1 MLSVLKKVIIP
12 VAIVVL
18 VGGVTPYANAAT
30 VKSDAKGAL
39 TIWVMGDSGTNFK
52 KLVAPFTKKT
62 GISVNVVAIPWGNV
76 GQKLTTAVASGSGP
90 DIVQIG
96 LSNLRTFADAGAL
109 MDLTKKTSGFANL
122 TSNKFVDG
130 VAGKATAIKGKI
142 VSVPWIADTRVLFY
156 RTDILSAAGINNPP
170 KTWTELRAD
179 AKILTARGAGMY
191 GYYIPQWDSAL
202 PVVLTWGAGGDV
214 INKSGNVDLNT
225 PAFKSA
231 VDLYTGL
238 YADKSVPS
246 NSDFDQ
252 TQGFISGVTP
262 MLVSGPYL
270 AQAIK
275 SSAPN
280 LDGKWMVTVL
290 PTDKTNTSL
299 FAGSNLGIWHNT
311 KRPMGSLKLLDF
323 LSMPATQLRW
333 YAISGDL
340 PTVKAALA
348 NSKFK
353 SDPLVKVYSQQLKN
367 AKLLPLISNY
377 EGGLGSEIL
386 KALNTIALT
395 GADKATTLAALYK
408 ATASMSLN

>member
-12 VAIVVL
+12 VAIVAL
-18 VGGVTPYANAAT
+18 VGGVTPYANAAS

-130 VAGKATAIKGKI
+130 VAGKATAINGKI

-275 SSAPN
+275 SSASN
-280 LDGKWMVTVL
+280 LDGKWKVAVL
-290 PTDKTNTSL
+290 PSDKTNTSL

-348 NSKFK
+348 DPKFK

>member
-18 VGGVTPYANAAT
+18 IGGVTPYANAAS

-122 TSNKFVDG
+122 TSNKFVAG

-214 INKSGNVDLNT
+214 INKSGNVDLDT

>member
-12 VAIVVL
+12 VAIVAL
-18 VGGVTPYANAAT
+18 VGGVTPYANAAS

-333 YAISGDL
+333 YSISGDL

-348 NSKFK
+348 DPKFK

>member
-1 MLSVLKKVIIP
+1 MLNVLKKVIIP
-12 VAIVVL
+12 VAVLAL
-18 VGGVTPYANAAT
+18 VGGVTPYANAASI
-30 VKSDAKGAL
+30 KADAKGPL

-76 GQKLTTAVASGSGP
+76 SQKLTTAVASGSGP
-90 DIVQIG
+90 DVVQIG
-96 LSNLRTFADAGAL
+96 LSSLRTFADAGAL
-109 MDLTKKTSGFANL
+109 MDLSKKLSVYKNL
-122 TSNKFVDG
+122 ASNKFVAG

-170 KTWTELRAD
+170 KTWTQLRAD

-225 PAFKSA
+225 PAFRAA

-238 YADKSVPS
+238 YADKSVPA

-275 SSAPN
+275 SSASN
-280 LDGKWMVTVL
+280 LDGKWKVAVL
-290 PTDKTNTSL
+290 PSDKTNTSL
-299 FAGSNLGIWHNT
+299 FAGSNLGVWHNT
-311 KRPMGSLKLLDF
+311 KRATGSLKLLDF

-348 NSKFK
+348 NPKFK
-353 SDPLVKVYSQQLKN
+353 SDPLVKVYSQQLQN

-408 ATASMSLN
+408 ATTGMSLN

>member
-1 MLSVLKKVIIP
+1 MFSLLKKAFVP
-12 VAIVVL
+12 VAVVAL
-18 VGGVTPYANAAT
+18 VLGLTSCANAAT
-30 VKSDAKGAL
+30 GKSDAKGAI

-52 KLVAPFTKKT
+52 KLVVPFTKKT

-76 GQKLTTAVASGSGP
+76 SQKLTTAVASGSGP
-90 DIVQIG
+90 DVVQVG

-109 MDLTKKTSGFANL
+109 MDLSKKLSGYANL
-122 TSNKFVDG
+122 ASTKFEAG

-179 AKILTARGAGMY
+179 AKILTARGAGQY

-202 PVVLTWGAGGDV
+202 PVELTWGAGGDV

-225 PAFKSA
+225 PAFKAA
-231 VDLYTGL
+231 VDFYTGL

-252 TQGFISGVTP
+252 TQGFISGVAP
-262 MLVSGPYL
+262 MLISGPYL

-275 SSAPN
+275 TTASN
-280 LDGKWMVTVL
+280 LDGKWNVTVL
-290 PTDKTNTSL
+290 PSDKTNTSL
-299 FAGSNLGIWHNT
+299 FAGSNLGVWHNT
-311 KRPMGSLKLLDF
+311 KRPNGSLKLLDF
-323 LSMPATQLRW
+323 LSMPSTQLRW
-333 YAISGDL
+333 YAIDGDL

-348 NSKFK
+348 NPKFT
-353 SDPLVKVYSQQLKN
+353 SDPLVKVYSKQLRN

-377 EGGLGSEIL
+377 DGGLGTDIL
-386 KALNTIALT
+386 KALNSIALT
-395 GADKATTLAALYK
+395 GADKASTLAALYQ
-408 ATASMSLN
+408 ATSGMTLK

>member
-18 VGGVTPYANAAT
+18 VGGVTPYANAAS

-214 INKSGNVDLNT
+214 INKSGNVDLDT

-333 YAISGDL
+333 YSISGDL

-348 NSKFK
+348 DPKFK

>member
-18 VGGVTPYANAAT
+18 VGGVTPYANAAS

-333 YAISGDL
+333 YSISGDL

-348 NSKFK
+348 DPKFK

>member
-12 VAIVVL
+12 VAIVAL
-18 VGGVTPYANAAT
+18 VGGVTPYANAAS

-214 INKSGNVDLNT
+214 INKSGNVDLDT

-333 YAISGDL
+333 YSISGDL

-348 NSKFK
+348 DPKFK

>member
-12 VAIVVL
+12 VAVVAL
-18 VGGVTPYANAAT
+18 VGGVTPYANAAS
-30 VKSDAKGAL
+30 VKSDAKGPL
-39 TIWVMGDSGTNFK
+39 TIWVMGDSGTNFQ

-109 MDLTKKTSGFANL
+109 MDLSKKISGYSNL

-170 KTWTELRAD
+170 KTWTQLRAD
-179 AKILTARGAGMY
+179 AKTLTARGAGMY

-225 PAFKSA
+225 AAFKSA

-280 LDGKWMVTVL
+280 LDGKWKVAVL
-290 PTDKTNTSL
+290 PSDKTNTSL
-299 FAGSNLGIWHNT
+299 FAGSNLGVWHNT

-348 NSKFK
+348 NPNFK
-353 SDPLVKVYSQQLKN
+353 SDPLVKVYSEQLKN

-408 ATASMSLN
+408 ATSGMSLN

>member
-122 TSNKFVDG
+122 TSNKFVAG

-214 INKSGNVDLNT
+214 INKSGNVDLDT

-333 YAISGDL
+333 YSISGDL

-348 NSKFK
+348 DPKFK